1 LISGNAAGNNKT
13 INMKQLFILV
23 VALAGTL
30 LLVVLMRDQGK
41 PLTTCNTPQGILNLE
56 FASTPALA
64 QGVVNEWKTV
74 TCNNIT
80 NINTAIANTKL
91 DFVFIAFYVLFFY
104 ITSLIL
110 SQSMPGIAGSAGMLL
125 KWGIVAAGILDIAEN
140 LLMFNTLNGS
150 ITTNGTFCT
159 SLFAKIK
166 FAIVL
171 ACFLYLLMGVLWL
184 LFSKKAKLVVQP

>member
-1 LISGNAAGNNKT
+1 
-13 INMKQLFILV
+13 MKQLFIFI

-41 PLTTCNTPQGILNLE
+41 PLISCNTPQGILNLE
-56 FASTPALA
+56 FASTPLLA

-80 NINTAIANTKL
+80 NISTAITNTKL

-104 ITSLIL
+104 MSSLIL
-110 SQSMPGIAGSAGMLL
+110 GQSLPGIAGIAGMLL
-125 KWGIVAAGILDIAEN
+125 KWGIVVAGILDIAEN

-150 ITTNGTFCT
+150 ITVNGTFCT
-159 SLFAKIK
+159 NLFAKIK

-171 ACFLYLLMGVLWL
+171 ACFLYLLLGVLWL
-184 LFSKKAKLVVQP
+184 LFSKKAMVKMTGRS